1 MTFCSNCGASLDGKD
16 KFCVKCGTP
25 VVDAPPAAAAAPP
38 VAPPPPHLA
47 PVYAAP
53 VQSMAMP
60 AGYPPGTVP
69 IMVAAPP
76 QAPAK
81 RSGVGTIVAVVA
93 VAAMGYYFY
102 THRTPT
108 PPPAPPTPTH
118 QPGENAALV
127 KQQAFSAHW
136 QTENAFIQISNG
148 AWKNNATV
156 PIQSATLECDQF
168 SANGTDLDEMQ
179 TTLKGPVPP
188 GTTSTFPVFQMGEV
202 ANYLDHVTCTIVH
215 IKQPTPAPAQ

>member
-1 MTFCSNCGASLDGKD
+1 MTFCSNCGASLDGKE

-25 VVDAPPAAAAAPP
+25 VADAPPAATAAPP
-38 VAPPPPHLA
+38 LTPPPPHAA

-53 VQSMAMP
+53 VQPMPAMP

-102 THRTPT
+102 THRTP
-108 PPPAPPTPTH
+108 PAPPAPVH

-136 QTENAFIQISNG
+136 QTENGFIQISNG

-156 PIQSATLECDQF
+156 PIQSATLECDQYN
-168 SANGTDLDEMQ
+168 AGGTDLDEMQ
-179 TTLKGPVPP
+179 TTLNGPVPP

-215 IKQPTPAPAQ
+215 IKQPTPAAPAQ